1 MHWNDS
7 CPSIWMQKK
16 MMTALH
22 PLNEEA
28 STLARLYRNPL
39 NPHKIKFLNIIFL
52 DFKA

>member
-7 CPSIWMQKK
+7 CPSIWMPKK

-28 STLARLYRNPL
+28 SPFECRNQAFTCNL
-39 NPHKIKFLNIIFL
+39 
-52 DFKA
+52 